1 MMAQD
6 RGQDRGRIWR
16 CIRYGA
22 APGLVITLTLLLLTT
37 GCSLPRR
44 YYPVKTESIRDLPVL
59 DRHVK
64 RIGVCRFNDRTSANQ
79 AALVARYETA
89 LREAVGR
96 NCGKIELVNGR
107 DAAAPD
113 FLKGSPSTEDGR
125 DDNYT
130 LTQTA
135 RGVGFQVVVKGEL
148 LSLRHRVD
156 RSGWSRFRKSHHFL
170 DLRLQTAA
178 IDTVTAAKI
187 AQHSKMISLPIDAET
202 GAAIDAGKP
211 FDAPK
216 LVEQVNAAGIDLAL
230 KLCAAIRAH
239 PWLTV
244 VRATR
249 GTGMILAAQPAAGL
263 EAGDRLAVF
272 DGSRTIAGDG
282 GERFV
287 LAGFRQ
293 GTLII
298 KSVSKGE
305 VSGYGEDG
313 AVFPVGSILVPVRF

>member
-1 MMAQD
+1 ML
-6 RGQDRGRIWR
+6 IL
-16 CIRYGA
+16 I
-22 APGLVITLTLLLLTT
+22 ITLTLVLLTS

-44 YYPVKTESIRDLPVL
+44 YYPAETESIRDLPVL

-64 RIGVCRFNDRTSANQ
+64 RIGVSRFNDRTSANQ
-79 AALVARYETA
+79 AALVVRYETA
-89 LREAVGR
+89 LREALGR
-96 NCGKIELVNGR
+96 NCGKVELVNGR
-107 DAAAPD
+107 DAAAPE
-113 FLKGSPSTEDGR
+113 FLKRSPSTDNGR
-125 DDNYT
+125 DDTYA

-135 RGVGFQVVVKGEL
+135 RSVGFQVIVKGEL

-170 DLRLQTAA
+170 DLRLHTDA
-178 IDTVTAAKI
+178 IDAVTAAKI

-202 GAAIDAGKP
+202 GRAIDAGEP
-211 FDAPK
+211 FDVPK
-216 LVEQVNAAGIDLAL
+216 LVEHVNAAGTDLAL

-239 PWLTV
+239 QWMTV

-249 GTGMILAAQPAAGL
+249 GADMMLAALPAAGL

-293 GTLII
+293 GTLVI
-298 KSVSKGE
+298 KSVSKGQ
-305 VSGYGEDG
+305 VSGRGEDG
-313 AVFPVGSILVPVRF
+313 AVFPEGSILVPVRF